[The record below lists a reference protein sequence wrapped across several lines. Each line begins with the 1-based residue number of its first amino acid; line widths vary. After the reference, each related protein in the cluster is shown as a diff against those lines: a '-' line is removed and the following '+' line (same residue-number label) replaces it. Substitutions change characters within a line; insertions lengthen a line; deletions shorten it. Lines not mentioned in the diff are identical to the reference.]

1 MYRRFLKRLLDFLIS
16 LTALLL
22 LWPIILICM
31 LAVRLSS
38 PGPAIF
44 RQRRLGFHG
53 KEFTMLKLRTMKVN
67 SEHTGSG
74 VYSELK
80 EYRPKGLLLGRATI
94 GDAVL
99 AIQALNKFQPQMSN
113 RLRKFAMD
121 IADDI
126 QNYGTI
132 PVYTVRRIAR
142 AANIKAETEAVQELE
157 TVLETIRSVRGSG
170 YLQGVRDRLSAESV
184 IVTVEKR

>member
-1 MYRRFLKRLLDFLIS
+1 
-16 LTALLL
+16 
-22 LWPIILICM
+22 
-31 LAVRLSS
+31 
-38 PGPAIF
+38 
-44 RQRRLGFHG
+44 
-53 KEFTMLKLRTMKVN
+53 
-67 SEHTGSG
+67 
-74 VYSELK
+74 
-80 EYRPKGLLLGRATI
+80 
-94 GDAVL
+94 
-99 AIQALNKFQPQMSN
+99 
-113 RLRKFAMD
+113 MD
-121 IADDI
+121 VADDI